1 MKRRPFAIILPLLLL
16 SACGPSGPSF
26 SESEPPL
33 ETTPTETDPSETKP
47 TETKTE
53 SSSSEESNS
62 EETSDSEDSASEDS
76 SSAPVLEWREDPE
89 LLIAGYD
96 VEYAD
101 VDKDDPSISY
111 WLMAEN
117 YGGDTY
123 AIYVYS
129 SLFADDAYWGDIKI
143 AVDGEPTT
151 SIFSPLGVPNPYH
164 YYCLLPLT
172 RGTHTIT
179 VYYEPLKVYA
189 NLTAVLA
196 STIPLSDATLSEL
209 ELDLEVGEKW
219 KLEFRNLTGNELRF
233 LEYGFASSD
242 ESVVSVSSDGVVT
255 ALQVGTAE
263 VWLESRTFT
272 SEKCQVRIYDDD
284 PSSEGLKYRLSPDQ
298 SGYLVTGYEGDS
310 VNIIIPSIHHNKPVT
325 GLAPGAFRGLTFIK
339 SVVFHKGIT
348 SLPDEAFYGCEAL
361 ETIDWGGITSLGDYT
376 FYGCGNLHIYELPDQ
391 ITAVGASCFEGAL
404 QAGPLYVHQE
414 TTNLDYFAFGE
425 KVTALYL
432 EEAEPTEDWL
442 SILTYPSRRL
452 TLYPACL
459 SFIEE
464 DGILYGKFNDD
475 EHAYLTAAGL
485 IETKERLNL
494 PSAVNGLPVEEIG
507 SDFAVASPE
516 TQSVSIPGSVKTI
529 DDYAFLSN
537 GEITSFA
544 FAASADEAPLS
555 IGERAIDCS
564 SLDEIVLPARLTS
577 VGQYGLSNASL
588 VSIYLEGEIE
598 EGFDQ
603 YWAPGRRFALERF
616 VKKITADEGAVFAI
630 YDNEDSSLQHAA
642 IVDGKTS
649 IPDSIEDIPVNRIL
663 PYAFEDTD
671 FGESLTIPESIE
683 IIEHHAFFNIRT
695 PNIYLPTSVQQIEID
710 GFVPYWELEEPT
722 IYYFGTE
729 DGVGFADG
737 WNDDY
742 KVVYGYD
749 PDAPVNPDEGGN
761 EQ

>member
-1 MKRRPFAIILPLLLL
+1 M
-16 SACGPSGPSF
+16 
-26 SESEPPL
+26 

-62 EETSDSEDSASEDS
+62 EETSDSEDSASEDGS
-76 SSAPVLEWREDPE
+76 STPVLEWREDPE

-123 AIYVYS
+123 AIDVYS

-164 YYCLLPLT
+164 YYCLLLLT

-233 LEYGFASSD
+233 LEYDFASSD
-242 ESVVSVSSDGVVT
+242 ESVVSVSSEGVVT

-272 SEKCQVRIYDDD
+272 SEKCQARIYDDD

-537 GEITSFA
+537 GEITSFT
-544 FAASADEAPLS
+544 FAASSDETTLS

-564 SLDEIVLPARLTS
+564 SLDEIILPARLTS
-577 VGQYGLSNASL
+577 IGQYGFNNASL
-588 VSIYLEGEIE
+588 LSIYLEGEIG

-603 YWAPGRRFALERF
+603 CWAPGRRFALEHF
-616 VKKITADEGAVFAI
+616 VRKISDADGAVFAV
-630 YDNEDSSLQHAA
+630 YDNEDSSLQRAA

-649 IPDSIEDIPVNRIL
+649 IPVSIEDIPVNRIL

-671 FGESLTIPESIE
+671 FGESLTIPDSIE
-683 IIEHHAFFNIRT
+683 IIEHHAFYNIRT
-695 PNIYLPTSVQQIEID
+695 PIIYLPSSVSQIETD
-710 GFVPYWELEEPT
+710 GFVPYWDLEEPT
-722 IYYFGTE
+722 IYYFGSE
-729 DGVGFADG
+729 DGAGFADG

-742 KVVYGYD
+742 QVVYGYD

-761 EQ
+761 GQ

>member
-1 MKRRPFAIILPLLLL
+1 MKRKPFAILLISLLL
-16 SACGPSGPSF
+16 SACDPSSPSSTDLESTPSK
-26 SESEPPL
+26 SE
-33 ETTPTETDPSETKP
+33 PSETKP

-62 EETSDSEDSASEDS
+62 EETSDSEDSASEDGS
-76 SSAPVLEWREDPE
+76 STPVLEWREDPE

-96 VEYAD
+96 VEYAV

-123 AIYVYS
+123 AIGVYS

-151 SIFSPLGVPNPYH
+151 SVFSPLGVPNPYH

-172 RGTHTIT
+172 PGTHTVT

-233 LEYGFASSD
+233 LEYDFASSD
-242 ESVVSVSSDGVVT
+242 ESVVNVSSEGVVT

-310 VNIIIPSIHHNKPVT
+310 VNIIIPSIHHNKPVI
-325 GLAPGAFRGLTFIK
+325 GLTPGAFRGLTFIK
-339 SVVFHKGIT
+339 SVVFHDGIS
-348 SLPDEAFYGCEAL
+348 SLPDEAFYGCKSL
-361 ETIDWGGITSLGDYT
+361 ETIDWGGITSLGDYA
-376 FYGCGNLHIYELPDQ
+376 FYSCGNFHLYELPEQ
-391 ITAVGASCFEGAL
+391 ITAVGVSCFEGSL

-432 EEAEPTEDWL
+432 EEAEPAAEWS
-442 SILTYPSRRL
+442 SILVYPSRRL

-459 SFIEE
+459 SFIED
-464 DGILYGKFNDD
+464 DGILYGVFNDG

-485 IETKERLNL
+485 TEAKEQLNL
-494 PSAVNGLPVEEIG
+494 PSSVNGLPSEKIG

-516 TQSVSIPGSVKTI
+516 TKSVTIPGSIKAI
-529 DDYAFLSN
+529 DDYAFFSN
-537 GEITSFA
+537 DEIMSFA
-544 FAASADEAPLS
+544 FAASADEVPLS

-577 VGQYGLSNASL
+577 VGQYGLSSASL
-588 VSIYLEGEIE
+588 VSIYLDGEIG
-598 EGFDQ
+598 EGFDP

-616 VKKITADEGAVFAI
+616 VKKIAADEGMVFAV

-649 IPDSIEDIPVNRIL
+649 IPDSIEDIPVNRIM

-695 PNIYLPTSVQQIEID
+695 PNIYLPTSVQQIETD
-710 GFVPYWELEEPT
+710 GFVPYWGLEEPT

-729 DGVGFADG
+729 DGAGFADG

-749 PDAPVNPDEGGN
+749 PDAPANPNEGGN